1 VASRSA
7 LIVANGEYHSAKLRR
22 LRAPARDADAL
33 ARVLRDPT
41 IGDFDVELV
50 RDQPEY
56 VLRRRIARFFADRR
70 RDDLLLLH
78 ISCHGLKDDDGQ
90 LFFATADTEFDDL
103 DATAVPEDFVRRQM
117 AKSRSGRILLLLD
130 CCYSGA
136 FSRGMAART
145 GPGVELKER
154 FAGRGRAVITASNSM
169 EYSFEGDELSGE
181 GEPSIF
187 TCAVVKAL
195 ETGQADRDL
204 DGWIAV
210 DELYEYV
217 YDEVSGTSP
226 QHPVKWVDLEGDLR
240 IAKSVYRPPAQP
252 VDLPSDLRQA
262 IESPERHTRL
272 GAVHVLGDLLAAAD
286 TSLATAAAQALERLA
301 HDDSRL
307 VSEAADRVLAAAP
320 AEPPAAPPMT
330 KTEVPGEPG
339 VESSTHDREALQ
351 GEDEDAFDTLTEA
364 TVDGGLASDFVS
376 SGRADDAAAAPPDV
390 RHEDFPPSDATGEA
404 TPAHSDESVAIPVKS
419 TPGPPQPRTNFG
431 EHPEPRATVTGQDAT
446 AAGLVPSLV
455 LTGARAAGAA
465 AVAGAIA
472 AIASI
477 LPHSSEHRLASA
489 GYRVPVALMSVGV
502 ILLLGFA
509 FRSHRKTLLLAATGL
524 GLALF
529 GVTFP
534 MSWPPGPL
542 PQTAGFWLGACGAAV
557 AASGAAVAAWLAY
570 SEAPTAEVDASG
582 PTQSRITRALLALP
596 GPLIVIASLFILGEW
611 GCKGAGC
618 TNPTT
623 WGHWTGGIHRYPSA
637 VILLCGLVIAL
648 AVAGIW
654 VNRRRLLVMGAAVSC
669 LVLGEA
675 VPLIYLD
682 RGESPWGSGRW
693 LRIAGAVV
701 AVAGLAAAAA
711 ATGRDAPAS
720 QRYG

>member
-1 VASRSA
+1 VVASRSA
-7 LIVANGEYHSAKLRR
+7 LIVANGEYRSAKLRK

-33 ARVLRDPT
+33 ARVLQDPA
-41 IGDFDVELV
+41 IGAFEVELV

-90 LFFATADTEFDDL
+90 LFFATTDTEFDDL

-117 AKSRSGRILLLLD
+117 AKSRSGRIVLFLD

-210 DELYEYV
+210 DELYDYV

-252 VDLPSDLRQA
+252 ADLPPDLRQA

-272 GAVHVLGDLLAAAD
+272 GAAHVLAELLAGTDA
-286 TSLATAAAQALERLA
+286 SLARAAALALERLA
-301 HDDSRL
+301 QDDSRL
-307 VSEAADRVLAAAP
+307 VSEAAERGLAAAP

-330 KTEVPGEPG
+330 IEVKAEPAVG
-339 VESSTHDREALQ
+339 SSAHDREPLH
-351 GEDEDAFDTLTEA
+351 GDDKDAFDTLMEA
-364 TVDGGLASDFVS
+364 AVVGELADGA
-376 SGRADDAAAAPPDV
+376 ADDALRASTDV
-390 RHEDFPPSDATGEA
+390 RCDNDPPSIATGEGTPHGEEHAA
-404 TPAHSDESVAIPVKS
+404 TPVNLAAGPSQSSS
-419 TPGPPQPRTNFG
+419 TPGERDSS
-431 EHPEPRATVTGQDAT
+431 ATVTRQRAT
-446 AAGLVPSLV
+446 ARELVPSIG
-455 LTGARAAGAA
+455 LTGVRVAC
-465 AVAGAIA
+465 AVAASGAILV
-472 AIASI
+472 IASF
-477 LPHSSEHRLASA
+477 LPRIQPHLQTAVW
-489 GYRVPVALMSVGV
+489 YRVPVGVMSLGV
-502 ILLLGFA
+502 ILLIGFA
-509 FRSHRKTLLLAATGL
+509 FRSNSRTPLLAATGL
-524 GLALF
+524 ALALL
-529 GVTFP
+529 GVTLPLSWSYGLQSRFP
-534 MSWPPGPL
+534 HIL
-542 PQTAGFWLGACGAAV
+542 AFWLGACGAAV
-557 AASGAAVAAWLAY
+557 AAIGAAVAAWLAY
-570 SEAPTAEVDASG
+570 REAPTADVDAFG
-582 PTQSRITRALLALP
+582 PTRSRITRAVFALP
-596 GPLIVIASLFILGEW
+596 GPLIVIGSLFVLPEWAHCRPQPSCTPKTTLGNW
-611 GCKGAGC
+611 SGAI
-618 TNPTT
+618 TA
-623 WGHWTGGIHRYPSA
+623 RYPLA
-637 VILLCGLVIAL
+637 VVVLCGLVIAL
-648 AVAGIW
+648 AVVGIW
-654 VNRRRLLVMGAAVSC
+654 VSRRRLLVIAAAVGC

-675 VPLIYLD
+675 VPLIFAD
-682 RGESPWGSGRW
+682 PRSGDWGSGRW

-701 AVAGLAAAAA
+701 TVAGLAAAAA
-711 ATGRDAPAS
+711 ATGPDAPAS
-720 QRYG
+720 HKYR